1 MHQPTRRLARPPTST
16 RTRLPPPQWS
26 PLPAGRLI
34 VADARRAVAV
44 LFGEIAP
51 GHAAGVEADEVVL
64 FTLQV
69 PGVSSL
75 HVEEALWRCRAMLE
89 GPR

>member
-16 RTRLPPPQWS
+16 RRSASSGS
-26 PLPAGRLI
+26 PLPTGRLI

-75 HVEEALWRCRAMLE
+75 HVEEALWGCRAMLE

>member
-1 MHQPTRRLARPPTST
+1 V
-16 RTRLPPPQWS
+16 
-26 PLPAGRLI
+26 
-34 VADARRAVAV
+34 VADARSAVAV

-51 GHAAGVEADEVVL
+51 GYLPASKVGDVEL

-75 HVEEALWRCRAMLE
+75 HVEEALWMCHAMLE
-89 GPR
+89 GPW